1 MAPLR
6 SPYSRVA
13 IAARYACSSANII
26 PAAGSA
32 FAVFGMGVGSV
43 NQPRLHIA
51 ASLTTS
57 CIVVLMERLST

>member
-13 IAARYACSSANII
+13 IAARCACSSARVIS
-26 PAAGSA
+26 ATGSA
-32 FAVFGMGVGSV
+32 FVLFGMGVGSL
-43 NQPRLHIA
+43 NQPRLHIV

-57 CIVVLMERLST
+57 CIVVLMVMLST